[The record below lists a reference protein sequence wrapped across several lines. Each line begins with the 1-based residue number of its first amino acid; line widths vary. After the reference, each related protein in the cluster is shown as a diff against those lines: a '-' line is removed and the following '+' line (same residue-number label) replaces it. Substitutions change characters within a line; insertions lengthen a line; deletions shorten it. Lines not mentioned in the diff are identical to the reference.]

1 MNKPKLTV
9 VIPCY
14 NEERTLKTCVER
26 VLRIA
31 EESLSLEI
39 IIVDDCSKDR
49 TLSIARTLEETYP
62 EIKVVIHEVNRGKG
76 AALRTGFAKA
86 TGEFIAV
93 QDADLEYDPRDLRR
107 LVTPLIADEADVV
120 LGSRFLS
127 SGAHRVLY
135 FWHYLGNRFL
145 TFLSNMFTDLN
156 LTDME
161 TCYKVFRRDVIQS
174 IDIKENRFGF
184 EPEIVAKVAHMRLR
198 IAALFNLIVFLG
210 MLSSG
215 WTVTIAAPTAFI
227 LAAIANYLLCIL
239 LLFRHKAR
247 WNSINEMIIFWFVVG
262 VVGILDLATTKFFI
276 LLGIAVWM
284 SKLLASIIGLIFNF
298 IGRRFLV
305 FSEPPSGPWRAQTII
320 ESLPDVEEKS

>member
-1 MNKPKLTV
+1 MRQRREKMNKPKLTV

-31 EESLSLEI
+31 DESLSLEI

-127 SGAHRVLY
+127 NGAHRVLY
-135 FWHYLGNRFL
+135 FWHYL
-145 TFLSNMFTDLN
+145 
-156 LTDME
+156 
-161 TCYKVFRRDVIQS
+161 
-174 IDIKENRFGF
+174 
-184 EPEIVAKVAHMRLR
+184 
-198 IAALFNLIVFLG
+198 
-210 MLSSG
+210 
-215 WTVTIAAPTAFI
+215 
-227 LAAIANYLLCIL
+227 
-239 LLFRHKAR
+239 
-247 WNSINEMIIFWFVVG
+247 
-262 VVGILDLATTKFFI
+262 
-276 LLGIAVWM
+276 
-284 SKLLASIIGLIFNF
+284 
-298 IGRRFLV
+298 
-305 FSEPPSGPWRAQTII
+305 
-320 ESLPDVEEKS
+320 